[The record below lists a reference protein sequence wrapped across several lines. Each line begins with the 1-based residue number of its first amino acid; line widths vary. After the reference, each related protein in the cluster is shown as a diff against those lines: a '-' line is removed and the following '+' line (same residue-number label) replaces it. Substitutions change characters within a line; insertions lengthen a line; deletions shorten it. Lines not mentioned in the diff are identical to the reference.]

1 MTAFGNEGGLGLY
14 SCSLQRLEE
23 SLSLAAGHNVILLT
37 VEDDDRRIVL
47 IHIGIGTQTELLIW
61 FLGQL

>member
-1 MTAFGNEGGLGLY
+1 MTAFGHEGGLGLY

-47 IHIGIGTQTELLIW
+47 IHIGIGTQTEILIR
-61 FLGQL
+61 FLSQL